1 MKQRYKFIFRRIGI
15 FLLTVFVAITLNFAI
30 TRLTPQDP
38 IAALLGRM
46 ASRGRAVERG
56 DQIVAMYRAR
66 FGLDASIPQQYFSYV
81 RNLLQGDMGYSLSY
95 FPAKVEDVIIS
106 AVPWTLGLSLT
117 TIILSFVIGNLLGAL
132 AAWPRTPKFFRN
144 LIYIFMP
151 FSSIPYYL
159 LAMILI
165 YLLAI
170 ENPIFPIGSSFTVGS
185 VRGFN
190 LETLLD
196 LLYHSTLPILSI
208 VLAVVG
214 FWALS
219 MRGIM
224 TTTFGED
231 YLIYAKAKG
240 LRNRRIFFG
249 YAMRNALLPQVTAL
263 AIDLGGM
270 ISGQVIVE
278 IIFNYPGIGWVLFNA
293 LGSADYFVIQ
303 GVVLFLI
310 ISIAMATLLVD
321 LLYPLLDPRI
331 QYEG

>member
-1 MKQRYKFIFRRIGI
+1 MKYNYSFLVRRIGI
-15 FLLTVFVAITLNFAI
+15 FILTVLVAVTLNFAI

-46 ASRGRAVERG
+46 ASRGRSVERG
-56 DQIVAMYRAR
+56 EQIVAMYRER
-66 FGLDASIPQQYFSYV
+66 FGLDDPLIVQYFSYV
-81 RNLLQGDMGYSLSY
+81 KNLFQGDMGYSLSY
-95 FPAKVEDVIIS
+95 FPAKVEDVIFS
-106 AVPWTLGLSLT
+106 AVPWTLGLSLV
-117 TIILSFVIGNLLGAL
+117 TIFLSFTIGNLLGGI
-132 AAWPRTPKFFRN
+132 AAWPKTPKFIKNMVF
-144 LIYIFMP
+144 IFMP

-190 LETLLD
+190 LKTIAD
-196 LLYHSTLPILSI
+196 LLYHAALPIFSML
-208 VLAVVG
+208 LGVVG

-231 YLIYAKAKG
+231 YLVYAKAKG

-278 IIFNYPGIGWVLFNA
+278 IIFNYPGIGWVLYNA

-310 ISIAMATLLVD
+310 ISIALATLLVD